1 MKDRSLRLNQRLSL
15 VYYMYPKRPEPHLL
29 AVTGAGGE
37 PARRGAEPGGGGER
51 RLPLEM
57 QMHGGGELLSPP
69 LDPSLIQSN

>member
-1 MKDRSLRLNQRLSL
+1 
-15 VYYMYPKRPEPHLL
+15 MYPKRPEPHLL